1 MKLKFKL
8 TLLCALL
15 LFLVAV
21 SLTGAMLW
29 QVREQSYEL
38 LTQST
43 EETLN
48 GLVSGFTRLLY
59 SAPEEALEGPGRGA
73 FLTYSFRSQGIPG
86 SILVADGACLTASTP
101 IAPEQDW
108 PQRCGRG
115 LRVSSEGRNYLVLGQ
130 STTVLDIPCSIY
142 LVADASHIQRQL
154 WQLSGRYALLA
165 LAVGFLGLGAVYGL
179 VSRTLRPLAEL
190 SRAAERI
197 AAGNYSQR
205 VPQNAADEVGLLA
218 GSFNRMAQ
226 AVQTHVDT
234 LQEQNARQTLF
245 LRAVTHELKTPLTSL
260 LLNVNTLQTLYLP
273 QEQQEALLESMDTQL
288 HWLETMVKK
297 LLTLLSMKKKV
308 QPVPTDIPALLAQAR
323 ELTRPIC
330 QKYGVTLYTD
340 CRISTLVV
348 DQDLICSALVNLI
361 ENSAKASLPGSGIW
375 LRAGATGF
383 TVEDRGRGIPP
394 QDLHRVT
401 DPFYMGD
408 PSRSKSTGGFG
419 LGLALVREVA
429 LAHGGTLDLES
440 TEGIGTTARILLP
453 GCNGNQTVMGR

>member
-1 MKLKFKL
+1 MKLKLKL

-43 EETLN
+43 QKTLDS
-48 GLVSGFTRLLY
+48 LVSGFSQLLY
-59 SAPEEALEGPGRGA
+59 KAPEEALKGPAQEA
-73 FLTYSFRSQGIPG
+73 FLTYSFRAQGIPG
-86 SILVADGACLTASTP
+86 SVLVVDGVCLTASTP

-108 PQRCGRG
+108 PQRSSRG
-115 LRVSSEGRNYLVLGQ
+115 LRVSSGGKNYLVLGQ
-130 STTVLDIPCSIY
+130 STTGFDISCHIY
-142 LVADASHIQRQL
+142 LVADASFIQGQL
-154 WQLSGRYALLA
+154 WQLSGRYVLLA
-165 LAVGFLGLGAVYGL
+165 LAIGLLGLGAVYFM
-179 VSRTLRPLAEL
+179 VSHALGPLTKL
-190 SRAAERI
+190 SQAAERI
-197 AAGNYSQR
+197 AAGNYGQR
-205 VPQNAADEVGLLA
+205 VPQTSADEVGLLA

-226 AVQTHVDT
+226 AVETHVDT

-273 QEQQEALLESMDTQL
+273 QEQQEALLGSMDTQL
-288 HWLETMVKK
+288 HWLETMVRK
-297 LLTLLSMKKKV
+297 LLTLLSMKSKV
-308 QPVPTDIPALLAQAR
+308 QPVPTDVAALLAQAQ
-323 ELTRPIC
+323 ELTRPVC

-340 CRISTLVV
+340 CQMSTLVV
-348 DQDLICSALVNLI
+348 DKDLICSALVNLI
-361 ENSAKASLPGSGIW
+361 ENSAKASFPGGMIW
-375 LRAGATGF
+375 LRGTEKGF

-394 QDLHRVT
+394 QDLQRVT
-401 DPFYMGD
+401 EPFYMGD

-440 TEGIGTTARILLP
+440 TEGIGTTARILL
-453 GCNGNQTVMGR
+453 